1 MFWIPFSINVSIFII
16 RTVNVVLV
24 DRPVRTAGVM
34 ELRNVPRIRP
44 AGSEAVQLRLLCHIN
59 KIKFSPLCRGQ
70 KRCQDLPKLR

>member
-1 MFWIPFSINVSIFII
+1 MFGIPSSINVFVFIKGP
-16 RTVNVVLV
+16 VNVVLV
-24 DRPVRTAGVM
+24 DRPVRAAGVM